1 MINQFLK
8 TISDPRINKKNVLI
22 CLVSGVIATYIFM
35 AIIYDRQIESL
46 KTEKLHLQNEI
57 KRLEK
62 KIQFSSH
69 LSTKKQTV
77 DCEKIELL
85 IKKKKAEIVSK
96 EGQFFAASSISLM
109 KKSTKYE
116 NPNSLYNIRA
126 RELKDLQTQLD
137 SLNQK
142 LIECLAK

>member
-1 MINQFLK
+1 MFIK
-8 TISDPRINKKNVLI
+8 TIFECPFYQS
-22 CLVSGVIATYIFM
+22 VSGV
-35 AIIYDRQIESL
+35 S
-46 KTEKLHLQNEI
+46 
-57 KRLEK
+57 
-62 KIQFSSH
+62 
-69 LSTKKQTV
+69 
-77 DCEKIELL
+77 
-85 IKKKKAEIVSK
+85 KKKKAEIVSK

-137 SLNQK
+137 SLNKK